1 MVNSEESGTQAGT
14 HPAARIDTSVPHP
27 ARRYNYWL
35 GGKDNFQADRES
47 GDAIAAAF
55 PTIRLAARENR
66 NFLRRAVTYLT
77 REAGIRQFLDIGT
90 GIPTADNT
98 HEVAQSIAP
107 ESRVVYV
114 DNDPIVLAHA
124 RALLTSS
131 PAGAT
136 AYIDADLRDVDTILG
151 HPDLLRT
158 IDLNQPVALMLVAIL
173 HFVHDR
179 DDPYTIVNRLLDAL
193 PAGSYLVASHATDDY
208 LPPHIAAAAR
218 ESANAEGEHGVIIL
232 RSREEFAQFLDR
244 PGLTMIEPGIA
255 SVAHWRA
262 EHEPQPR
269 PTAAE
274 AGIHAAVARKH

>member
-1 MVNSEESGTQAGT
+1 MVHSEESGAQVGT
-14 HPAARIDTSVPHP
+14 SPADRIDTSVPHP

-55 PTIRLAARENR
+55 PTIRLAALENR
-66 NFLRRAVTYLT
+66 GFLRRAVAYLT

-124 RALLTSS
+124 RALLTSA
-131 PAGAT
+131 PEGAT

-151 HPDLLRT
+151 HPDLRRT
-158 IDLNQPVALMLVAIL
+158 IDLDQPVALMLVAIL
-173 HFVHDR
+173 HFIHDR
-179 DDPYTIVNRLLDAL
+179 DDPYTIVDRLLDAL
-193 PAGSYLVASHATDDY
+193 PVGSYLVASHATDDY
-208 LPPHIAAAAR
+208 LPPQVAAAAR
-218 ESANAEGEHGVIIL
+218 ESANAEGQHGTIIL
-232 RSREEFAQFLDR
+232 RSRDEFVRFLDR
-244 PGLTMIEPGIA
+244 PGLSMIEPGIT

-274 AGIHAAVARKH
+274 AGIYAAVVRKD